1 MKSRAYCFT
10 LLLAIVISNT
20 ANLPAQAQRAR
31 VFVSVAGNDSNPCT
45 AGSPCKTFQ
54 HAHDVV
60 LAGGEISVLD
70 TGGYGILTI
79 TKAVSIVAV
88 GVQASIATTSGNTG
102 IIINAGSTDNVSLRG
117 LTLDGAGGGENGILF
132 NTGLSLTVE
141 DCVVRNMTQ
150 FGLFLAPTVASS
162 LGVSNSHFDDNG
174 SVGILIQTE
183 SANAVTVAIDR
194 TTFYDNAGAGLAANG
209 EFGTGAL
216 NVAVTDSSAAHGN
229 FGFVVASAAGQ
240 SVTSLSLTHTLA
252 EGNSNA
258 GVRALGTNST
268 LWLAQS
274 TVTGNTASFDVES
287 GGVINSYGDNYFSAN
302 GVPTGSLS
310 TATKQ

>member
-183 SANAVTVAIDR
+183 SANAVTIECDPRCDLVRCVTQRGVVQFRPFLLSHSVLEWHTAADSHRMRTADTRSVAW
-194 TTFYDNAGAGLAANG
+194 
-209 EFGTGAL
+209 
-216 NVAVTDSSAAHGN
+216 SP
-229 FGFVVASAAGQ
+229 
-240 SVTSLSLTHTLA
+240 
-252 EGNSNA
+252 
-258 GVRALGTNST
+258 RA
-268 LWLAQS
+268 W
-274 TVTGNTASFDVES
+274 
-287 GGVINSYGDNYFSAN
+287 
-302 GVPTGSLS
+302 P
-310 TATKQ
+310 